1 MNASLVASRYAKALL
16 LRVGETGG
24 GPRVYAQARALERA
38 FASVPSLRD
47 RLDENPGITGAQRRS
62 LLQAAV
68 GDDSLAPE
76 LEALFRLME
85 RNGRMPVL
93 QLTVNSFI
101 RQYLRSEGKVHATLR
116 TVRASR
122 ELEDAVRRTVSS
134 RTGWELELDTEED
147 PSLLGGFVLEVE
159 DLLLD
164 ASVKHQLD
172 AVRRAFA
179 EQNRRIV

>member
-24 GPRVYAQARALERA
+24 GTRVYAQARALERA

-68 GDDSLAPE
+68 GDDPLAPE